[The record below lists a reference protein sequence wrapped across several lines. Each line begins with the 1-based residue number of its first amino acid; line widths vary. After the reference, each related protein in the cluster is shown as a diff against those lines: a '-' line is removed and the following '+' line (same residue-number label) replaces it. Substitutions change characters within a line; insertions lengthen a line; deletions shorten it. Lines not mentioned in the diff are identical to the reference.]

1 MDRSSHHATAATD
14 SAKHGNRMP
23 YRLRNLLRPGRGTR
37 GPLRDWEWAWL
48 GIVLVGLLVFALT
61 QAM

>member
-1 MDRSSHHATAATD
+1 MDRSSRRATAATA
-14 SAKHGNRMP
+14 SARHGNWMP

-37 GPLRDWEWAWL
+37 GPMRDWEWAWL
-48 GIVLVGLLVFALT
+48 GAVLVVLLVFALM